1 MSGLEERLR
10 EGDGRVLIVETSSLD
25 EYAAMRAF
33 YSDQA
38 FAKEAQIRGF
48 YAEGEDKIV
57 FWKHL

>member
-1 MSGLEERLR
+1 
-10 EGDGRVLIVETSSLD
+10 VETSSLD